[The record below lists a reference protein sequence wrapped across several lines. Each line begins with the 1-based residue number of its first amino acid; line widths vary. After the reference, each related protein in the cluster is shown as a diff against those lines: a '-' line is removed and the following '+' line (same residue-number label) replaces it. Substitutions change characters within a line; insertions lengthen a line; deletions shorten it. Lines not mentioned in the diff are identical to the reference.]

1 MRRNFLVSEDLRLK
15 LFHEDCK
22 KCEGDG
28 NDDNQ

>member
-22 KCEGDG
+22 QCEGDG
-28 NDDNQ
+28 HDDNQ